1 MKMKQKLLL
10 LPPILLCAAAVAVW
24 MNQPPADP
32 RAFQAADKP
41 GKLTVTRTPGTG
53 IPARGK
59 HLPSVD
65 RSTDKSL
72 ASRVKPKEMTDLDTR
87 KLPTVA
93 EITEKV
99 ARERAEAIAQFR
111 KDFPNAYI
119 DFDPVSHSPRQMT
132 VPGLSLTGPLGG
144 KNAKETVIS
153 FVEAYKGLFGHGSNL
168 LSDPGKSR
176 VITESEQDGVTH
188 LVWEQLVNGI
198 PVEGRSFSASVA
210 SDGSIVALGDL
221 FVADGAAAASPAPAV
236 TVEQAISVAVNETG
250 MQMDAAGLKES
261 SGAAV
266 PSPEYVKHHGS
277 GLSGE
282 SQSRLIWFPQGDK
295 TLALAWDVTF
305 KPANRM
311 EMFRA
316 MVDASDGSILFRQSM
331 SHAANYNAQV
341 RMWSDASTGQPIESP
356 KGQSPTN
363 STASTTTE
371 PANTSQQLVT
381 YLAPPV
387 GTTNVPSPN
396 GWLDLY
402 TYVDQSGVTHN
413 VLLTLGSNVDATSY
427 DGTGYSYPVMSGV
440 GSTAN
445 GNQTGV
451 FDFTANLTVEPS
463 DATTRLA
470 SAVSAFALC
479 NWMHDSLWNVGF
491 KTADGAFEG
500 AAKRAV
506 VYTQVP
512 GAANN
517 AISFSTNIPSNGSPE
532 IYLGLMTGPS
542 PDRDTAFDADVVL
555 HEYTHGMVNRLVGAG
570 TATIDINSLQPAS
583 MNEGWA
589 DFYAMAMLSRSGDAL
604 GGNYVA
610 GEYYS
615 KEMAS
620 GFNTNYYFADRR
632 YPYSTNVAVNP
643 LTFKDIDPYQASP
656 HSGVPL
662 SPRYP
667 VAVNVPQMIQN
678 DMSYVITQ
686 RDFYNYTLPVPS
698 ATVARSGNQVVVTG
712 TINGLV
718 LDISVSVANGGSDN
732 TQSISVSTVPATPS
746 SAQVTTITPSG
757 RFEFSDSVSF
767 SYGYDDGFNNFSS
780 GLFDSVTDAAESHTA
795 GEAWAMMLWE
805 ARANVIQNKSFATG
819 NDRILKLVT
828 AAMKLVPHPNP
839 TWIEERNNILS
850 SDNAAY
856 GREDEP
862 EIWAGFAKRGMG
874 IGASAP
880 AATTTTGVVESFD
893 LAIPLGSTTVA
904 AGGSFDV
911 YGWGLGAVPAA
922 GGIPAQS
929 KVSVTIG
936 GAPATVQNNG
946 VAPTLVPTQAS
957 QAIVANAGRISIT
970 VPGSLGNGT
979 HAVVLSHYGWS
990 QNVGSITVQSPEI
1003 AVEQPVGTNIA
1014 DGGSKNF
1021 GSVVVGSPASLT
1033 FTIKNTGT
1041 ASLTGLTS
1049 FIDGTNAGDFALTT
1063 APTAPVASS
1072 GTTTFEVTFTPGG
1085 GGTRTAAIH
1094 FTSNDADENPF
1105 DITLTGTGLVPEIAV
1120 EQPAGTNVANGGS
1133 KNFGTILPGTS
1144 TSLTFTINNTG
1155 GAPLTGLTPTI
1166 DGTHSA
1172 DFALTTA
1179 PSAPVAASGNTTFTI
1194 TFTPGA
1200 AGTRSA
1206 AIHFANNDGDE
1217 NPFDINLTGT
1227 GASPEIAVE
1236 QPAGAN
1242 LVDGSVTA
1250 NFGSVLTGSTSS
1262 LTFTLKNTGTADLT
1276 GISTSISGTNAGDF
1290 VVTTAPASSVAAAG
1304 STTLT
1309 VTFTAGGLG
1318 ARTAA
1323 LQIASND
1330 SDENP
1335 FDIALS
1341 GTGTLPEITVSMQ
1354 GSFPALTD
1362 GDTTPTTGEGTA
1374 LGTTFAETQ
1383 TIVKNVVIKNDGTA
1397 ALNLGT
1403 ITVTGAS
1410 FTTNLAG
1417 VSTSLAPG
1425 ASTHLP
1431 ITFQAAAGGVYQATV
1446 QIPSNDADEGTFDF
1460 VVSASHGAVTSVN
1473 NNELVRLSPL
1483 PSSWTIGATGLEL
1496 AGVTTAAI
1504 LDGTGASVL
1513 TLSINSG
1520 TRTNTFLD
1528 LSTTTLPTTLTG
1540 EYFLGLDGNSTGIS
1554 IYIRNTGP
1562 RLKVDGAD
1570 KPALVTANFIG
1581 EVRVAPAV
1589 INGVAAEPAT
1599 ATTTVTLTNTGESTL
1614 TVTAM
1619 PKTGTGNADFTL
1631 APTNTSYTI
1640 LAGASRVITVTFNP
1654 AALGARNADYGITS
1668 NSTLYP
1674 SGVGGY
1680 FAKFEGTGVDPD
1692 IELTPFTDD
1701 TVVIADDDVTPNTTE
1716 GTEYGTVAVND
1727 YSNNWG
1733 FFSIWNKGTSPLT
1746 IVSVTMLAGSTNSLV
1761 EFPLQTSTYPLEIG
1775 PGGSDTIYVGFQPL
1789 AAATTVKYATVRI
1802 LCNDNNAGA
1811 STAESDYRF
1820 RVQGKCLR
1828 PVLEVRGKGN
1838 VITSNAAPTGAN
1850 GTALGSAVINSGY
1863 VERSF
1868 KLSNLTNMAG
1878 YQGNDG
1884 MAITFDNI
1892 EILPS
1897 AAGNTSYLDFYASWP
1912 GSIWGAGLGFPNYDS
1927 LYVSCSPTAT
1937 GARTALIKL
1946 TSNASLS
1953 ATVTTPQVFSLR
1965 VSATGTTTPLLGT
1978 GPDTTDFTSHATVSS
1993 GTALVSAM
2001 VVDGEGRTLV
2011 AGNFTSINGTARTR
2025 LARFDADGVLDTTFN
2040 PTINNTVNCITVQ
2053 PSGDILIGGIFTQVN
2068 GVNRGRLARLHSD
2081 GTLDANFR
2089 AGANTSTS
2097 AVNSITWMPSVQKW
2111 LIGGNFVQFGIFPT
2125 TGTTAATSLVGRYRL
2140 ALVDDTGA
2148 LDSTFNLAAN
2158 PGSATF
2164 AAATTVNSIVVDTAG
2179 RVWIGGGFTQVGNIG
2194 GTPQAR
2200 GNLAVIL
2207 PGAASGAGGLDT
2219 DCATPSYTGGAV
2231 NCIVPEPQGTIMVGG
2246 DFTGGTS
2253 AYGTLLTSTQD
2264 YLQRL
2269 DLAAGGSGQPVNL
2282 FVFNTSFTP
2291 VLAAGGVNTVAC
2303 QAGGGLLVGGL
2314 FTSITAKTV
2323 SFATGSEVVSTSP
2336 ATLTRIRLARLDV
2349 NGNVDADFNP
2359 NYGLPGTPTASCA
2372 EMNGITIDETGD
2384 VYLGGR
2390 FTYIGATQRTNA
2402 ARLSNPIATYGFSRT
2417 STQLAIT
2424 SSEASPTPLAVTFE
2438 VWDAGLEQWTT
2449 VGEATWNGAQ
2459 WVLPLGS
2466 PVSGSTRAKCV
2477 IPGGLGNASTG
2488 LVYYY

>member
-1 MKMKQKLLL
+1 MKLKQKLAF
-10 LPPILLCAAAVAVW
+10 LPPLALCATAVFVW
-24 MNQPPADP
+24 LNQPGEKKDGLQTTSAASGARPKGIVTAGVGALPAE
-32 RAFQAADKP
+32 AATVGGRKAPLLDRLKP
-41 GKLTVTRTPGTG
+41 
-53 IPARGK
+53 
-59 HLPSVD
+59 VD
-65 RSTDKSL
+65 LKD
-72 ASRVKPKEMTDLDTR
+72 VDTR
-87 KLPTVA
+87 KLLTVA
-93 EITEKV
+93 AATEKISQE
-99 ARERAEAIAQFR
+99 REEAMRQFK
-111 KDFPNAYI
+111 KDFPNAYV
-119 DFDPVSHSPRQMT
+119 DFDPISHSPRQIT
-132 VPGLSLTGPLGG
+132 VPGRNLTGPLGG
-144 KNAKETVIS
+144 GSSKDSVTA
-153 FVEAYKGLFGHGSNL
+153 FVDKYKDVFGHDASM
-168 LSDPGKSR
+168 LSDPQKSR
-176 VITESEQDGVTH
+176 VITESENEGVTH
-188 LVWEQLVNGI
+188 LVWEQLLNGI
-198 PVEGRSFSASVA
+198 PVEGRSFSASVT
-210 SDGSIVALGDL
+210 SDGSIVSLGDL
-221 FVADGAAAASPAPAV
+221 FMADDEIAAAPSSQPV
-236 TVEQAISVAVNETG
+236 VSVEQAISLAANETG
-250 MQMDAAGLKES
+250 MQMSAAGLKE
-261 SGAAV
+261 AAGSPV
-266 PSPEYVKHHGS
+266 ASPEYVKHQGT
-277 GLSGE
+277 GISGE
-282 SQSRLIWFPQGDK
+282 SQSRLIWFPSGDGSMV
-295 TLALAWDVTF
+295 LAWDVTF
-305 KPANRM
+305 TPANRV
-311 EMFRA
+311 EMFRSL
-316 MVDASDGSILFRQSM
+316 VDASKGGILARQSLM
-331 SHAANYNAQV
+331 HAANYNAQV
-341 RMWSDASTGQPIESP
+341 RIWGNASGGQPADSP
-356 KGQSPTN
+356 MADTPTTRT
-363 STASTTTE
+363 STTTTE
-371 PANTSQQLVT
+371 PGSASTSLVT
-381 YLAPPV
+381 YDAV
-387 GTTNVPSPN
+387 TAGTTNVPSPN
-396 GWLDLY
+396 GWMDL
-402 TYVDQSGVTHN
+402 VDLGGGNAT
-413 VLLTLGSNVDATSY
+413 LLTAGANVQAGYYNGSGFSMTQISSSFNGSN
-427 DGTGYSYPVMSGV
+427 
-440 GSTAN
+440 
-445 GNQTGV
+445 GNITGV
-451 FDFTANLTVEPS
+451 FDYTPNLTVAPS
-463 DATTRLA
+463 DSITRQA
-470 SAVSAFALC
+470 SAVSAFALG
-479 NWMHDSLWNVGF
+479 NWMHDQLWNVGF
-491 KTADGAFEG
+491 KTSDGAFEG
-500 AAKRAV
+500 ASRRFVILTQHPSYTNHPTDV
-506 VYTQVP
+506 VSVP
-512 GAANN
+512 L
-517 AISFSTNIPSNGSPE
+517 SGSPTMS
-532 IYLGLMTGPS
+532 LGLFNGTS
-542 PDRDTAFDADVVL
+542 PNRDAAFDAQIAL
-555 HEYTHGMVNRLVGAG
+555 HEYTHGMTNRLVGDG
-570 TATIDINSLQPAS
+570 TALISAS
-583 MNEGWA
+583 DRQTMAMNEGWA
-589 DFYAMAMLSRSGDAL
+589 DFFSLAVLSQAGDSAD
-604 GGNYVA
+604 GVYPFGS
-610 GEYYS
+610 YS
-615 KEMAS
+615 RRGVPS
-620 GFNTNYYFADRR
+620 SLQNNYYFGARL
-632 YPYSTNVAVNP
+632 YPYSTSPTVNP
-643 LTFKDIDPYQASP
+643 LTYKDIDPTAADVHAGTP
-656 HSGVPL
+656 HSPTWNQVTGGWVSLGLGNHFVDINPFGIA
-662 SPRYP
+662 SIS
-667 VAVNVPQMIQN
+667 VN
-678 DMSYVITQ
+678 
-686 RDFYNYTLPVPS
+686 
-698 ATVARSGNQVVVTG
+698 GNQVIVTG
-712 TINGLV
+712 NGNFSFTATATV
-718 LDISVSVANGGSDN
+718 TNGGTDN
-732 TQSISVSTVPATPS
+732 TQSITSSTVPATGSTP
-746 SAQVTTITPSG
+746 QVTTFTLSG
-757 RFEFSDSVSF
+757 TFEDADTVYAELIAGIGISNTYAVSQYRRLMAYEKH
-767 SYGYDDGFNNFSS
+767 S
-780 GLFDSVTDAAESHTA
+780 A
-795 GEAWAMMLWE
+795 GTVWASTLWE
-805 ARANVIQNKSFATG
+805 ARANVVQNKGFSTG
-819 NDRILKLVT
+819 NDRIMKLVT
-828 AAMKLVPHPNP
+828 AAMKLVPHPSP
-839 TWIEERNNILS
+839 TWIEERNNILA
-850 SDNAAY
+850 SDNASY

-904 AGGSFDV
+904 VGGSFDV

-922 GGIPAQS
+922 GSIPAQS
-929 KVSVTIG
+929 KVSVTVG
-936 GAPATVQNNG
+936 GVAATVQNNG
-946 VAPTLVPTQAS
+946 VAPSVVPTQAS
-957 QAIVANAGRISIT
+957 EATVANAGKISIT
-970 VPGSLGNGT
+970 VPALASGT
-979 HAVVLSHYGWS
+979 HPVVLSHYGWS

-1003 AVEQPVGTNIA
+1003 AVEQPAGTNIA
-1014 DGGSKNF
+1014 DGGSKSF
-1021 GSVVVGSPASLT
+1021 GSVAVGSSTSLT
-1033 FTIKNTGT
+1033 FTVNNTGA
-1041 ASLTGLTS
+1041 ASLTGLTYS
-1049 FIDGTNAGDFALTT
+1049 INGTNASDFVLTT
-1063 APTAPVASS
+1063 APTAPVAAS
-1072 GTTTFEVTFTPGG
+1072 GTTTFVVTFTPGG
-1085 GGTRTAAIH
+1085 AGSRTAAIH
-1094 FTSNDADENPF
+1094 FASNDADENPF

-1120 EQPAGTNVANGGS
+1120 EQPAGTNIVDNGG
-1133 KNFGTILPGTS
+1133 KDFGVVLPGSS
-1144 TSLTFTINNTG
+1144 TSLTFTMNNTG

-1166 DGTHSA
+1166 NGTHAS
-1172 DFALTTA
+1172 DFVLTTA
-1179 PSAPVAASGNTTFTI
+1179 PTAPVAAGGSTTFTI

-1200 AGTRSA
+1200 AGARSA
-1206 AIHFANNDGDE
+1206 AIHLTNNDSDE

-1227 GASPEIAVE
+1227 GAAPEIAVE
-1236 QPAGAN
+1236 QPAGTN
-1242 LVDGSVTA
+1242 LVDGSATA
-1250 NFGSVLTGSTSS
+1250 NLGSILTGSSNS
-1262 LTFTLKNTGTADLT
+1262 LTFTLKNIGTTDLT

-1290 VVTTAPASSVAAAG
+1290 VITAAPASSVAAAG

-1309 VTFTAGGLG
+1309 VTFTAGALG
-1318 ARTAA
+1318 ARTAS

-1335 FDIALS
+1335 FDIALT
-1341 GTGTLPEITVSMQ
+1341 GTGTLPEITVSVQ
-1354 GSFPALTD
+1354 GGFPSLAD
-1362 GDTTPTTGEGTA
+1362 GDTTPTAGEGTV
-1374 LGTTFAETQ
+1374 LGTTFAPAQ
-1383 TIVKNVVIKNDGTA
+1383 AIVKNVVIKNDGTA
-1397 ALNLGT
+1397 PLNLGA
-1403 ITVTGAS
+1403 ITVTGANY
-1410 FTTNLAG
+1410 TTNLTG

-1425 ASTHLP
+1425 ASTNLP

-1446 QIPSNDADEGTFDF
+1446 QIPSDDADESTFDF
-1460 VVSASHGAVTSVN
+1460 VVSATYGAVTSVN

-1483 PSSWTIGATGLEL
+1483 PSSWAIGATGLEL

-1513 TLSINSG
+1513 SLSINPG

-1599 ATTTVTLTNTGESTL
+1599 ATTTVTLTNTGETTL
-1614 TVTAM
+1614 SVTAM

-1631 APTNTSYTI
+1631 SPTATSYTI
-1640 LAGASRVITVTFNP
+1640 LAGASRTITVTFNP
-1654 AALGARNADYGITS
+1654 SALGARNADYGITS

-1674 SGVGGY
+1674 SGAGGY

-1692 IELTPFTDD
+1692 IELAPFGDD
-1701 TVVIADDDVTPNTTE
+1701 MPVIVDDDVTPSTAE

-1733 FFSIWNKGTSPLT
+1733 FFTIWNKGTSPLT

-1761 EFPLQTSTYPLEIG
+1761 EFPLQTFTTYPLEIG
-1775 PGGSDTIYVGFQPL
+1775 PGGQDTFYVGFQPL
-1789 AAATTVKYATVRI
+1789 AAATTVKYATLRI

-1850 GTALGSAVINSGY
+1850 GTALGSAVVNSGY
-1863 VERSF
+1863 VERAF
-1868 KLSNLTNMAG
+1868 KLSNLTNMTG
-1878 YQGNDG
+1878 YNGNDG

-1897 AAGNTSYLDFYASWP
+1897 AAGNTSYLDFYTSWP
-1912 GSIWGAGLGFPNYDS
+1912 FSIWGAGLGFPNYDS

-1965 VSATGTTTPLLGT
+1965 VSATGTTAPVLGT

-2053 PSGDILIGGIFTQVN
+2053 PNGDILIGGIFTQVN

-2081 GTLDANFR
+2081 GTLDADFR
-2089 AGANTSTS
+2089 AGANTTSS

-2111 LIGGNFVQFGIFPT
+2111 LIGGNFVQFGTFPT
-2125 TGTTAATSLVGRYRL
+2125 TGTTAATSLVARYRL

-2148 LDSTFNLAAN
+2148 LDTTFNLAAN

-2194 GTPQAR
+2194 GTPQSR

-2207 PGAASGAGGLDT
+2207 PGAGGGAGGLDP

-2253 AYGTLLTSTQD
+2253 AYGTLLTSTTD

-2269 DLAAGGSGQPVNL
+2269 DLIAGGSGQPANL

-2291 VLAAGGVNTVAC
+2291 VLAAGGVNTVAS

-2314 FTSITAKTV
+2314 FTSVTAKTV
-2323 SFATGSEVVSTSP
+2323 SFATGSEVISTSP

-2359 NYGLPGTPTASCA
+2359 NYGLPGTPTSSCA

-2390 FTYIGATQRTNA
+2390 FTYIGATLRTNA

-2417 STQLAIT
+2417 PTQLTIT

-2449 VGEATWNGAQ
+2449 LDDAIWNGAQ
-2459 WVLPLGS
+2459 WVLPLGN